1 MKRIVILTWVLVLL
15 LAAPIHAA
23 GPFSD
28 VRQTDWFASY
38 VETARDL
45 GIVSGYP
52 DGRFQ
57 PSRQV
62 TYGEFLAM
70 AMRGKALPDNS
81 FGHSADP
88 YKVHWA
94 RKFYDAAVAADV
106 FEEQE
111 ISPRFLD
118 EAIPR
123 SDMALVMAGLL
134 RNAELSGRNV
144 RTADKLFS
152 DVAADDAREYPIALC
167 AYYGVLAGYPDG
179 TFRKD
184 GYLKRSEAAAAMV
197 ALDGVLQQ
205 AGVTVPEEPAPEPS
219 QLSPGTVPSDNFPK
233 TREELLQRNEEHAL
247 VRTGDDSVLGFMDPA
262 VRSYLQEVV
271 SSARFVKE
279 GGAYLVRLT
288 WPALPEGC
296 GGKIDVQVCDK
307 NGTGLDGYVW
317 VCRKGMEQIPTYRK
331 DLREKG
337 EAEFAFDFGPLSSV
351 GSVSLL
357 VTVTAENGKAESS
370 LALAQQDLTTGKS
383 SVQYKLAS
391 ETYQL
396 SGTFDLDAP
405 VFQWK

>member
-1 MKRIVILTWVLVLL
+1 MKRIVILTWALVLL

-23 GPFSD
+23 SPFSD

-70 AMRGKALPDNS
+70 AMRGKALPDNAS
-81 FGHSADP
+81 GPSADL

-144 RTADKLFS
+144 RTADQLFS

-179 TFRKD
+179 TFRRD
-184 GYLKRSEAAAAMV
+184 GYLKRCEAAAAMV
-197 ALDGVLQQ
+197 ALDSVLKQ
-205 AGVTVPEEPAPEPS
+205 AGVTEEPAPEQEEPVSREPS
-219 QLSPGTVPSDNFPK
+219 PK
-233 TREELLQRNEEHAL
+233 TREELLQREGEHAL

-262 VRSYLQEVV
+262 VRS
-271 SSARFVKE
+271 
-279 GGAYLVRLT
+279 
-288 WPALPEGC
+288 
-296 GGKIDVQVCDK
+296 
-307 NGTGLDGYVW
+307 
-317 VCRKGMEQIPTYRK
+317 
-331 DLREKG
+331 
-337 EAEFAFDFGPLSSV
+337 
-351 GSVSLL
+351 
-357 VTVTAENGKAESS
+357 
-370 LALAQQDLTTGKS
+370 
-383 SVQYKLAS
+383 
-391 ETYQL
+391 
-396 SGTFDLDAP
+396 
-405 VFQWK
+405 

>member
-1 MKRIVILTWVLVLL
+1 
-15 LAAPIHAA
+15 
-23 GPFSD
+23 
-28 VRQTDWFASY
+28 

-70 AMRGKALPDNS
+70 AMRGKALPDGGS
-81 FGHSADP
+81 GVSEDP

-134 RNAELSGRNV
+134 RGAELSGRNV
-144 RTADKLFS
+144 RTADQLFS
-152 DVAADDAREYPIALC
+152 DVAATDAREYPIALC

-179 TFRKD
+179 TFRRD
-184 GYLKRSEAAAAMV
+184 GCLKRCEAAAAMV
-197 ALDGVLQQ
+197 ALDGVLKQ
-205 AGVTVPEEPAPEPS
+205 AGVTEEHAPEQEEPVSQEPS
-219 QLSPGTVPSDNFPK
+219 PK
-233 TREELLQRNEEHAL
+233 TREELLQREGEHAL
-247 VRTGDDSVLGFMDPA
+247 VRTGDDSVLTFMDPA
-262 VRSYLQEVV
+262 VRQYLQAVV

-279 GGAYLVRLT
+279 GGTYLVHLA

-296 GGKIDVQVCDK
+296 GGKIDVQVCDR

-337 EAEFAFDFGPLSSV
+337 EAEFAFDFGPLSSA

-357 VTVTAENGKAESS
+357 VTVTAENGRAESS
-370 LALAQQDLTTGKS
+370 LALAQQDLATGKS

-396 SGTFDLDAP
+396 SGTFDLNAP

>member
-1 MKRIVILTWVLVLL
+1 MKRIVILTWALVLL

-23 GPFSD
+23 SPFSD

-70 AMRGKALPDNS
+70 AMRGKALPDNAS
-81 FGHSADP
+81 GPSADP

-144 RTADKLFS
+144 RTADQLFS

-179 TFRKD
+179 TFRRD
-184 GYLKRSEAAAAMV
+184 GYLKRCEAAAAMV
-197 ALDGVLQQ
+197 ALDSVLKQ
-205 AGVTVPEEPAPEPS
+205 AGVTEEPAPEQEEPVSREPS
-219 QLSPGTVPSDNFPK
+219 PK
-233 TREELLQRNEEHAL
+233 TREELLQREGEHAL

-296 GGKIDVQVCDK
+296 GGKIDVQVCDRS
-307 NGTGLDGYVW
+307 GTGLDGYVW

-337 EAEFAFDFGPLSSV
+337 EAEFAFDFGPLSSA

-357 VTVTAENGKAESS
+357 VTVTAENGRAESS